1 MKKQGGF
8 TLLEIMLSLMIVG
21 LIASVAGSAIVAGLN
36 GYLAAKENQAMAQ
49 KSQLAMLRLSRQLSE
64 FVNIPNQSSN
74 AGANSII
81 VESLSPAPI
90 STVRTF
96 AIGLD
101 GSQLKIA
108 EGARGSTPVVSSGDV
123 LVDGVSS
130 FTLSYFGTEG
140 SGYGGT
146 WNPASDPLQRLA
158 TIQVTLVLARPDGV
172 TRTFMTQVH
181 PRNINSV
188 GGIASDIAQ
197 NAPAIVNYDNRC
209 FVATAAF
216 GRDDHP
222 MVLILREFRD
232 RCLLTWDGGKAL
244 VRAYYSAGPALASL
258 IEGRPWAGG
267 LAQFVLL
274 PFAVFAFFAL
284 YFPVGIP
291 VIAFF
296 LWALVGKS
304 RHHFHLR
311 KGV

>member
-36 GYLAAKENQAMAQ
+36 GYLAAKENQALAQ

-130 FTLSYFGTEG
+130 FTLLYFGTEL

-158 TIQVTLVLARPDGV
+158 TIQVALVLARPDGV

-197 NAPAIVNYDNRC
+197 NAPAMANYPTGC

-258 IEGRPWAGG
+258 IEGRPWACG

-274 PFAVFAFFAL
+274 PFVVFAFLAL
-284 YFPVGIP
+284 YFPAGIP
-291 VIAFF
+291 IALFA
-296 LWALVGKS
+296 LWALFKKS
-304 RHHFHLR
+304 RHNLHFR